1 MFIDGWIDK
10 EDMVCIP
17 KHIYIHVCVYIYIMC
32 IYVCIFIHA
41 YAYNGILFS
50 PKKEGSYA
58 ICSDMDGPSDHHAK
72 KVKYGII
79 SFIYGI

>member
-1 MFIDGWIDK
+1 
-10 EDMVCIP
+10 
-17 KHIYIHVCVYIYIMC
+17 MC
-32 IYVCIFIHA
+32 IYVCIFIHVH
-41 YAYNGILFS
+41 AYNGILFS

-58 ICSDMDGPSDHHAK
+58 ICNDIDGPSDHHAK